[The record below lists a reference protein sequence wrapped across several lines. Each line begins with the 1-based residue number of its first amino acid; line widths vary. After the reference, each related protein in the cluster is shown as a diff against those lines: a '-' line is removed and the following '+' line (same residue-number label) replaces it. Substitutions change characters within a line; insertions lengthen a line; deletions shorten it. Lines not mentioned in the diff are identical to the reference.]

1 MPQIPHSHSV
11 DIERVVISAI
21 IFDPRKFEEI
31 SDLLVPKDFIHIP
44 HRNIFEVCLELF
56 KQGLPLDE
64 NFIRNKVTA
73 NKKISDE
80 EFLYII
86 STNPIANIEAYIKE
100 LKNTSIKRELNSL
113 ANVLREKSLD
123 TIADSEEILDEVERE
138 IYKISINNAQSDF
151 RNSQEIVSSTIKKL
165 EELKKRGNQILTG
178 LDTGFKELNRL
189 TTGFNKGEL
198 IVIGGRPSMGKT
210 ALALNMSQTILNHGR
225 GVAIFSLEMPAEQ
238 LMLRMLSSMTS
249 IPLQDLKIG
258 NLDDKQWGELSR
270 YSEIMASKNLFIDDG
285 SALSISQLRSKLRK
299 LKGKNQ
305 GIEITVIDY
314 LQLMGNNNRR
324 DMQRHEEISEISRG
338 LKTLARELDIPIV
351 ALAQLSRSL
360 ESRDDKRPILS
371 DLRESGAIEQ
381 DADVILFPYRDDV
394 YRRRNENDKLAK
406 LKKDGNDRAVRAYED
421 ELRHAKEE
429 EWKRGNVEQ
438 AEIIVAKN
446 RNGET
451 NTVKIQYKKIYTRFE
466 DIASEGVGTS
476 FTPTK
481 IIDNSSDSINM
492 IQI

>member
-1 MPQIPHSHSV
+1 MSYDPSI

-21 IFDPRKFEEI
+21 IFDPKRFEEI
-31 SDLLVPKDFIHIP
+31 ADVLVPKDFIHIP
-44 HRNIFEVCLELF
+44 HRSIFEFCLELL
-56 KQGLPLDE
+56 KKELPLDE
-64 NFIRNKVTA
+64 NFIRNEVVA
-73 NKKISDE
+73 SKKIKEE
-80 EFLYII
+80 EFLHII

-100 LKNTSIKRELNSL
+100 LKNASIKRELHSL
-113 ANVLREKSLD
+113 ANTLREKSLNGS
-123 TIADSEEILDEVERE
+123 INSEDILDEIERE
-138 IYKISINNAQSDF
+138 VYKISINSTQSDF
-151 RNSQEIVSSTIKKL
+151 RNAQEIVQNTIARIYD
-165 EELKKRGNQILTG
+165 LKKRGSNILTG
-178 LDTGFKELNRL
+178 LDTGFQELNRL

-198 IVIGGRPSMGKT
+198 IIIGGRPSMGKT
-210 ALALNMSQTILNHGR
+210 ALALNMAQTILNHDNN

-238 LMLRMLSSMTS
+238 LMLRLLSSMTL
-249 IPLQDLKIG
+249 IPLQELKVG
-258 NLDDKQWGELSR
+258 KLDDRQWEELSR
-270 YSEIMASKNLFIDDG
+270 CSDIMSSKNLFIDDG
-285 SALSISQLRSKLRK
+285 SALSINQLRSKLRK
-299 LKGKNQ
+299 LKSKNQ
-305 GIEITVIDY
+305 DIEIAMIDY

-338 LKTLARELDIPIV
+338 LKTLARELDIPII

-406 LKKDGNDRAVRAYED
+406 LKKEGNDKAAKAYEM
-421 ELRHAKEE
+421 ELRQTKEE
-429 EWKRGNVEQ
+429 EWKKGGVEQ

-466 DIASEGVGTS
+466 DIVLDSLAPL
-476 FTPTK
+476 TPTK
-481 IIDNSSDSINM
+481 LHGEPGLDIDISNF
-492 IQI
+492 

>member
-1 MPQIPHSHSV
+1 MPYDPSI
-11 DIERVVISAI
+11 DIERVIISAI
-21 IFDPRKFEEI
+21 IFDPKRFEEI
-31 SDLLVPKDFIHIP
+31 ADVLVPKDFIHIP
-44 HRNIFEVCLELF
+44 HRSIFEFCLELL
-56 KQGLPLDE
+56 KKELPLDE
-64 NFIRNKVTA
+64 NFIRNEVIA
-73 NKKISDE
+73 SKKIKEE
-80 EFLYII
+80 EFLHII

-100 LKNTSIKRELNSL
+100 LKNASIKRELHSL
-113 ANVLREKSLD
+113 ANTLREKSLNGSVN
-123 TIADSEEILDEVERE
+123 SEDILDEIERE
-138 IYKISINNAQSDF
+138 VYKISINSTQSDF
-151 RNSQEIVSSTIKKL
+151 RNAREIVQNTIARIRD
-165 EELKKRGNQILTG
+165 LKERGSHILTG

-198 IVIGGRPSMGKT
+198 IIIGGRPSMGKT
-210 ALALNMSQTILNHGR
+210 ALALNMAQTILNHNNN

-238 LMLRMLSSMTS
+238 LMLRLLSSMTL
-249 IPLQDLKIG
+249 IPLQELKVG
-258 NLDDKQWGELSR
+258 NLDDRQWEELSR
-270 YSEIMASKNLFIDDG
+270 CSDIMSSKNLFIDDG
-285 SALSISQLRSKLRK
+285 SALSINQLRSKLRK
-299 LKGKNQ
+299 LKSKNQ
-305 GIEITVIDY
+305 DIEIAMIDY

-338 LKTLARELDIPIV
+338 LKTLARELDIPII

-406 LKKDGNDRAVRAYED
+406 LKKEGNDKAVKAYEM
-421 ELRHAKEE
+421 ELRQIKEE
-429 EWKRGNVEQ
+429 EWKKGSVEQ

-466 DIASEGVGTS
+466 DIALDSS
-476 FTPTK
+476 APLTPTK
-481 IIDNSSDSINM
+481 LHGEPGLDIDISNF
-492 IQI
+492 